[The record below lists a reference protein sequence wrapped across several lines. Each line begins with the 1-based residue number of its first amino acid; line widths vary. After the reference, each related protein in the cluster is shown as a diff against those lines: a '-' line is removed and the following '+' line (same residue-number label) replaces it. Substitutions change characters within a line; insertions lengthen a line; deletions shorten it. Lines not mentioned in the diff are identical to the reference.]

1 MKAGEVVKRLSSIH
15 PDTKVLFNTG
25 FHPRGQSH
33 QYEEGVNIREELAIQ
48 LSPGEFDF
56 LSNHFDVQD
65 MEEQYLQ
72 EGDSGLD
79 FFSVLVIEEA

>member
-1 MKAGEVVKRLSSIH
+1 MKAGEVVKRLSNVH

-25 FHPRGQSH
+25 FHPRGKSL
-33 QYEEGVNIREELAIQ
+33 QYEEGVNIREEQAIQ

-56 LSNHFDVQD
+56 LSNHFDVQG

-72 EGDSGLD
+72 DGDSGLD
-79 FFSVLVIEEA
+79 FFSVVILEEA

>member
-1 MKAGEVVKRLSSIH
+1 MKAGDLVNKLSNVH
-15 PDTKVLFNTG
+15 PDTKVLFRG
-25 FHPRGQSH
+25 FDYKDYYNDKGISL
-33 QYEEGVNIREELAIQ
+33 REEQAIQ

-72 EGDSGLD
+72 DGDSGLD
-79 FFSVLVIEEA
+79 FFSVVILEEA

>member
-1 MKAGEVVKRLSSIH
+1 MKAGDLVSKLSKVH
-15 PDTKVLFNTG
+15 PDTRVLFNSG
-25 FHPRGQSH
+25 YHPAGKKH
-33 QYEEGVNIREELAIQ
+33 QYSDYVNVHEEQAIQ
-48 LSPGEFDF
+48 LSEGEFDF

-72 EGDSGLD
+72 DGDSGLD